1 MESII
6 VDPRILTLATEIT
19 ESPEQN
25 VPVIMLKLKEI
36 LNSAP
41 LGSSELKKIKQDIY
55 CYDLIQYCLLV
66 LRKDVT
72 KIQGGWMTISQ
83 LAQIVSQCCVG
94 LEPTE
99 DAEEFYNKLLPSAA
113 ENFLV
118 LGRRLQKYYI
128 SALEDEEK
136 DKFLLHFQS
145 VIDSLCWLLR
155 GHIQLTKYACWELSA
170 VLQEPCVSGGRG
182 GPDQQLWEQTSG
194 ECSTSSCGGFQTS
207 QPINTKDKV
216 KVLQSDHFL
225 HLFLTDDVE
234 TGSAVMN
241 VLQNILQVK
250 SGDLLMIKEKALHSI
265 LDELVF
271 KLSSSTSL
279 VIGSVAIKLLL
290 LMAKSQPEIMMLLRS
305 RYTGLKSMLSKQ
317 WSGKEIDQE
326 LKQLLSL
333 LSSEGYQ
340 EEDQK
345 FYQAACKIQAAW
357 KGFQTRKRMKKLPYV
372 VTTLQRNFRNKRE
385 QQLLKLKKQ
394 KEEEDLRLQ
403 LQLQRHRAIRISR
416 EHRLN
421 LLEIVHPGQMGKHIQ
436 EMEEK
441 SALIIQKHWRG
452 YRERKNFHQQKQSLK
467 EYKAAVILQRA
478 ALKFLRK
485 CQKKKKMSYSWR
497 GLPELTDARRMEL
510 KQHVDDYIK
519 RHSLDSSNQETQGS
533 EMSDVA
539 SRELH
544 TQAQERLGHY
554 LLGRALEGRAQQRRE
569 ALQAQ
574 ISTNIE
580 QLMSAPHLRETT
592 GQEPELFISRSRP
605 VATRAKQAHLATLI
619 EKQSPWWKK
628 LGDEVED
635 EEVIPKEALNI
646 DLGTLFI
653 GGSKS
658 P

>member
-155 GHIQLTKYACWELSA
+155 GHIQLTKY
-170 VLQEPCVSGGRG
+170 
-182 GPDQQLWEQTSG
+182 
-194 ECSTSSCGGFQTS
+194 
-207 QPINTKDKV
+207 
-216 KVLQSDHFL
+216 VLQSDHFL

>member
-1 MESII
+1 MEIIELEDNQWEMESIT
-6 VDPRILTLATEIT
+6 VDPRVLSLAAEVA

-25 VPVIMLKLKEI
+25 VPVILLKLKEI
-36 LNSAP
+36 LNSVP

-83 LAQIVSQCCVG
+83 LAQILSQCCVG

-99 DAEEFYNKLLPSAA
+99 DAEEFYNKLLPSAV
-113 ENFLV
+113 ESVLV
-118 LGRRLQKYYI
+118 LGRLLQKYYI
-128 SALEDEEK
+128 SAVEDEEK
-136 DKFLLHFQS
+136 GEFLWHFQS
-145 VIDSLCWLLR
+145 VIDSLCWLLG
-155 GHIQLTKYACWELSA
+155 GHIQLTQY
-170 VLQEPCVSGGRG
+170 
-182 GPDQQLWEQTSG
+182 
-194 ECSTSSCGGFQTS
+194 
-207 QPINTKDKV
+207 
-216 KVLQSDHFL
+216 VLQSDHYL
-225 HLFLTDDVE
+225 HLLLTDDVE
-234 TGSAVMN
+234 TGSAVMT

-250 SGDLLMIKEKALHSI
+250 SGDLLTIKEKALHSI
-265 LDELVF
+265 LDELIF

-279 VIGSVAIKLLL
+279 IIGSIAIKLLL
-290 LMAKSQPEIMMLLRS
+290 LVAKSQPEILVLLRS
-305 RYTGLKSMLSKQ
+305 RYTGLKSMLNKQ

-326 LKQLLSL
+326 LKQLRSL
-333 LSSEGYQ
+333 LSSEVYQ

-345 FYQAACKIQAAW
+345 FYQAAYKIQAAW
-357 KGFQTRKRMKKLPYV
+357 KGFQTRKRIKRLPYA
-372 VTTLQRNFRNKRE
+372 VTILQRNFRNKRE
-385 QQLLKLKKQ
+385 KQLLKLKKQ
-394 KEEEDLRLQ
+394 KEEEGLRLQ
-403 LQLQRHRAIRISR
+403 LQLQRQRAMRISR
-416 EHRLN
+416 EHQLN
-421 LLEIVHPGQMGKHIQ
+421 LLEIVNPGQVGKHIQ

-452 YRERKNFHQQKQSLK
+452 YRERKDFHQQKQSLK

-485 CQKKKKMSYSWR
+485 CQKKKKMSYSWQ

-510 KQHVDDYIK
+510 KQHVDNYIE
-519 RHSLDSSNQETQGS
+519 RHSGS

-544 TQAQERLGHY
+544 TQAQERLGRY
-554 LLGRALEGRAQQRRE
+554 FLGRALEERAQQRRE

-580 QLMSAPHLRETT
+580 QLMSAPHLREIT

-619 EKQSPWWKK
+619 EGQAPWWKK
-628 LGDEVED
+628 LGNEVAD
-635 EEVIPKEALNI
+635 EEVTPKEALNI